1 MVGFSNL
8 FSCLELFD
16 VEKDIKNPSKLFLAF
31 ILIFINNYATMSLIW
46 AILAQR
52 VERGLNICQKLT

>member
-8 FSCLELFD
+8 FSCLDSLNTK
-16 VEKDIKNPSKLFLAF
+16 KDIQNPSKLFLAF